1 MNLFATVLTYPAP
14 TANYRGESELNR
26 TVIQKLTDG
35 RHEYPIISPEAMRNA
50 LREILGGPGY
60 GLPMNRERIQPTAG
74 EGDEKQQLAVK
85 YRQLPDPT
93 EYADDFFFGYLL
105 AIKGEEMKKLRA
117 AKGKDF
123 PLKRDSILRMNLA
136 KGLEPYRHAT
146 VFTQS
151 PMFHKENAW
160 KVGGEGGTGS
170 ALLHRE
176 TADTAFQYPFAL
188 NCDDCR
194 EHPDWAC
201 RLLEAIGELANVS
214 GNHARSLF
222 FMAPA
227 SLIVRLTDRLAPGYE
242 QYHFTVRRDPATND
256 RIYGSKVLDRLLADE
271 PVLPRHEFFIGGE
284 IVEALSAAD
293 RAKLEGDG
301 DGATLDPDPRRLLS
315 LVADRAFGK
324 E

>member
-1 MNLFATVLTYPAP
+1 MNLFATVLTHPAP

-26 TVIQKLTDG
+26 TVIQKITDG
-35 RHEYPIISPEAMRNA
+35 RYEYPIVSPEAMRNA
-50 LREILGGPGY
+50 LREILASAKY
-60 GLPMNRERIQPTAG
+60 DLRLNRERIHPTAG

-85 YRQLPDPT
+85 YKELPDPAK
-93 EYADDFFFGYLL
+93 YADDFFFGYLL
-105 AIKGEEMKKLRA
+105 AVKGTDLQDIRKK
-117 AKGKDF
+117 KGKDY

-136 KGLEPYRHAT
+136 KGLEPYRHET

-151 PMFHKENAW
+151 PMFHKGNAW

-188 NCDDCR
+188 NCDECR
-194 EHPDWAC
+194 DHPDWAGKM
-201 RLLEAIGELANVS
+201 LAAIGELANVS

-227 SLIVRLTDRLAPGYE
+227 SIIVRLTEQLCPGYE
-242 QYHFTVRRDPATND
+242 QYHFNVRRDPATNE
-256 RIYGSKVLDRLLADE
+256 RVYESKLLKKLLAKE
-271 PVLPRHEFFIGGE
+271 PFLPLDQFYVGGE
-284 IVEALSAAD
+284 IVESLTDED
-293 RAKLEGDG
+293 REKLTSGKSKV
-301 DGATLDPDPRRLLS
+301 TLDPDPRRLLEK
-315 LVADRAFGK
+315 VAERAFRK